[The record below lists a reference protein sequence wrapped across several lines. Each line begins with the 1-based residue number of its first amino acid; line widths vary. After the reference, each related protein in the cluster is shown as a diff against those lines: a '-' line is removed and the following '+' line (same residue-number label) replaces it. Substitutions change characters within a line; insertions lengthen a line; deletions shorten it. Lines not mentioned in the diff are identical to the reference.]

1 MMRTIMNGNVGLATQ
16 TFGARTDLPLVLAM
30 GATASMLWWPE
41 QLCEGLAARGY
52 YVIRYDHRD
61 TGQSTTTAPGKP
73 TYSVEDMAADLIA
86 IMDGLG
92 LESAHVVGMSLGGLI
107 GQIAALTWPN
117 RIRSLTL
124 IGAEPLGWTGPEL
137 PGIAP
142 EFLEH
147 FASFSTL
154 DWSDRDRVT
163 AFMREIARMS
173 AGGGQRFDAAHE
185 RKRIEAEIDRA
196 ADIRSAFNHG
206 MVGLQSDWMGRA
218 ADINQPVL
226 VLHGSDDPILPLQN
240 GEALALI
247 IRGSR
252 LVILEGIG
260 HELPPTALPRM
271 IDEIGSFL
279 ANVE

>member
-1 MMRTIMNGNVGLATQ
+1 MMRTIMNGDVGLATQ
-16 TFGARTDLPLVLAM
+16 TFGAPADPPLVLAM

-41 QLCEGLAARGY
+41 ELCEGLAARGY

-61 TGQSTTTAPGKP
+61 TGQSTTTAPGQP
-73 TYSVEDMAADLIA
+73 TYSVEDMATDLIA
-86 IMDGLG
+86 IMDGLD

-107 GQIAALTWPN
+107 GQIAALTWPG

-124 IGAEPLGWTGPEL
+124 LGAEPLGWTGQEL

-154 DWSDRDRVT
+154 DWSDQDAVT
-163 AFMREIARMS
+163 AFMLEIARMS
-173 AGGGQRFDAAHE
+173 AGGQSFDAARE
-185 RKRIEAEIDRA
+185 RRRIEAEIDRA
-196 ADIRSAFNHG
+196 VDIRSAFNHG
-206 MVGLQSDWMGRA
+206 MVGLQDDWSGRA

-226 VLHGSDDPILPLQN
+226 VLHGSDDPILPRQN
-240 GEALALI
+240 GEALALT

-252 LVILEGIG
+252 LVVLEGIG
-260 HELPPTALPRM
+260 HELPATALPRM

-279 ANVE
+279 DNVE

>member
-1 MMRTIMNGNVGLATQ
+1 MMRTIMNGDVGLATQ
-16 TFGARTDLPLVLAM
+16 TFGAPTDLPLILAM

-73 TYSVEDMAADLIA
+73 TYSVEDMATDLIA
-86 IMDGLG
+86 IMDGFG

-107 GQIAALTWPN
+107 GQITALTCPR

-154 DWSDRDRVT
+154 DWSDRDTVT
-163 AFMREIARMS
+163 VFMLEIARMS
-173 AGGGQRFDAAHE
+173 TGGGQRFDAARE

-196 ADIRSAFNHG
+196 VDIRSAFNHG
-206 MVGLQSDWMGRA
+206 MVGLRSDWRGRA

-240 GEALALI
+240 GEALASI

-260 HELPPTALPRM
+260 HELPPTALPR
-271 IDEIGSFL
+271 IINEIGSFL
-279 ANVE
+279 TNVD